1 MNKNVTFYVFE
12 ALVRCGLMWTFYLK
26 VHKRANLDPM
36 EQTSTHTHT
45 HTHTETHIGLHA
57 TTAGA
62 YTALAYSVVRQKVTV

>member
-1 MNKNVTFYVFE
+1 MRSYVDFLSE
-12 ALVRCGLMWTFYLK
+12 SA
-26 VHKRANLDPM
+26 
-36 EQTSTHTHT
+36 QTCKTRSHGTDIDTHTHTHT